1 MVCKKWSEEEINSIL
16 VDLKSYPISEISK
29 NYQRSNLAIYNKLKE
44 RNINLSNINYSYWS
58 KEQEEWLNENYNKY
72 SNNKLINY
80 LNKDLDDIRLKS
92 IQLNLGKKN
101 SNPSKMNKKSSKFVK
116 PHNWS
121 KDEEDYLMK
130 NFQLLSFD
138 EMEKTLG
145 LTKRAIYS
153 KADKLGL
160 KRNNIRIKKD
170 SFTIYEL
177 ETLKTYY
184 RQLPM
189 KELLKLLPRKTEDQ
203 INRKAKSLKLH
214 KIKQT
219 LPEEKVENILIEL
232 NVSYEQQVKFNFN
245 IKYYLCDFKISDKF
259 IIEVQG
265 DYWHGNPKLYSE
277 NSLND
282 LQKDMIKRDIDKKY
296 ELEQL
301 GYEVIYIWEYDL
313 IHDYEKCRSILSALL
328 L

>member
-16 VDLKSYPISEISK
+16 IDLKSYPISEISE

-44 RNINLSNINYSYWS
+44 LNIDLSNINYSYWS

-72 SNNKLINY
+72 PNHKIISF
-80 LNKDLDDIRLKS
+80 LNKCLDDIRLKS
-92 IQLNLGKKN
+92 NQLNLGKKN
-101 SNPSKMNKKSSKFVK
+101 SNPSKMNRKSSKFVK

-121 KDEEDYLMK
+121 KDEEDYLIK

-145 LTKRAIYS
+145 LTRRTIYS

-184 RQLPM
+184 GQLPI

-203 INRKAKSLKLH
+203 INRKSKSLKLH

-232 NVSYEQQVKFNFN
+232 NISYEQQVKFNFN
-245 IKYYLCDFKISDKF
+245 TKYYLCDFKIRDKF

-265 DYWHGNPKLYSE
+265 DYWHGNPNLYSE
-277 NSLND
+277 DSLND
-282 LQKDMIKRDIDKKY
+282 LQKDMIKRDINKKY
-296 ELEQL
+296 ELEKL

-313 IHDYEKCRSILSALL
+313 IHDYEKCKSILSTLL